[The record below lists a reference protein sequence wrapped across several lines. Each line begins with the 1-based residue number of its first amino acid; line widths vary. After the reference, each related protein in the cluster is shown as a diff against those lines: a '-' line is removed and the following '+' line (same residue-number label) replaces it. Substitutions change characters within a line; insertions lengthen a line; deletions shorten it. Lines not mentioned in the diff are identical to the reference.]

1 MKNEKILKK
10 IKGNYNKFMKNIGK
24 KKKKKRACALS
35 K

>member
-24 KKKKKRACALS
+24 IVKKKTSMCS

>member
-24 KKKKKRACALS
+24 IVKKKRACALS

>member
-24 KKKKKRACALS
+24 IVKKNEHVL
-35 K
+35 

>member
-24 KKKKKRACALS
+24 IVKKTSMCS

>member
-24 KKKKKRACALS
+24 IVKKKNEHVL
-35 K
+35 